1 MKPKVFVKNFIE
13 ITDQDLAII
22 MQSRKTLMLEN
33 AEPWVKKSGTEDLT
47 FHGVLRLCRSR

>member
-33 AEPWVKKSGTEDLT
+33 AELWVKKSGTEDLT
-47 FHGVLRLCRSR
+47 SHGVLRLCRSR